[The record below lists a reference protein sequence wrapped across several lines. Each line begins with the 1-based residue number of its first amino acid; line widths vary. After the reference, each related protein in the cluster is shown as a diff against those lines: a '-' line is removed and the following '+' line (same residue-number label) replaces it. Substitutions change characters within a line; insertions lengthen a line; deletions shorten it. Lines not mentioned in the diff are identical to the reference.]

1 MTIRTNSMLLL
12 AGPESTINTDPTLT
26 TANAIPTAKFI
37 PGYNFQE
44 LSRLIVNQG
53 IDAAKKLI
61 GRETLDM
68 AFECELMASGV
79 VGTDPFWGPL
89 LEACGFTKETL
100 SAAAID
106 DPFAGFGNAGLSGLV
121 IESAGTFTGTKPL
134 VYKVEVTKAGASG
147 AAEVSVVCRGDATQN
162 STANVVTSG
171 SAINLGDEGA
181 TIEFTF
187 ASGSLA
193 LGDKWYV
200 HVYPVGIRYRP
211 TAYNG
216 TFKSVYFYHYL
227 GGLLFKGGGARGNV
241 TLSARAGEIAT
252 LSFNFRSVFNSIADD
267 TIPDHAF
274 PDDVP
279 EIVES
284 SDFSV
289 NDDGTLVA
297 QNISVETGNGI
308 TERLNVN
315 SANGLESFNI
325 TSRDNQFAIDPEA
338 ELEAEFD
345 FWNKLRTRAEVPISF
360 KVGNT
365 AGNIVHVQV
374 RRGVFDNLSPSD
386 QEDILRYGITGQC
399 RPSPLGNDNIEIFVC

>member
-12 AGPESTINTDPTLT
+12 AGLESETNVDPTLT

-37 PGYNFQE
+37 PGYSYQE
-44 LSRLIVNQG
+44 LSRMVVNQG
-53 IDAAKKLI
+53 IDAVKKLI
-61 GRETLDM
+61 GKETLDM
-68 AFECELMASGV
+68 AFEVELMASGS
-79 VGTDPFWGPL
+79 VGVEPAWGPL

-100 SAAAID
+100 ASAEID

-121 IESAGTFTGTKPL
+121 VESAGTFTGAKPL
-134 VYKVEVTKAGASG
+134 VYKVQVTKTGESG
-147 AAEVSVVCRGDATQN
+147 TAEVSVVCRGDATQN

-200 HVYPVGIRYRP
+200 HVYPAGIRYRP

-216 TFKSVYFYHYL
+216 TYKSAHFYHYL

-241 TLSARAGEIAT
+241 TLNARAGEIAG
-252 LSFNFRSVFNSIADD
+252 LSFNFRSVFNAIVDAE
-267 TIPDHAF
+267 IPTHAF

-284 SDFSV
+284 SDLSV
-289 NDDGTLVA
+289 DDDNTLVV
-297 QNISVETGNGI
+297 QNISVETGNNI

-315 SANGLESFNI
+315 SSNGLESFRI
-325 TSRDNQFAIDPEA
+325 ASRDNQFAIDPEA

-345 FWNKLRTRAEVPISF
+345 FWNKLRTRAEVPMSF
-360 KVGNT
+360 KVGST
-365 AGNIVHVQV
+365 PGNIVHVQV
-374 RRGVFDNLSPSD
+374 RRAVFDNLTPSD